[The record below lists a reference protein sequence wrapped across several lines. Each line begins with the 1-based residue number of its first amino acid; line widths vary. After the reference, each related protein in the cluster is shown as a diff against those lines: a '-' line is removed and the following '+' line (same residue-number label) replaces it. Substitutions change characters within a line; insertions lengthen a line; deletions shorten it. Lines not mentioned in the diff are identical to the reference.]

1 VLQVVLIPTPANKPA
16 WLAYQISASGMS
28 ADDALCFEQTSTS
41 LYEKYENADA
51 SRERS
56 VLSLARA
63 GAEYCALSDTL
74 ATPPGDERN
83 ANDAQPEVVVQL
95 RKHRGKLEVFLDG
108 FLSDGQLEK
117 RNGVDVHVHKL
128 TWHHGLHEDVE
139 TDTRVFSPLAIV
151 AAIEDGQRPLQDVS
165 VSVWTSF
172 ENQGAPLF
180 NRLLVSETPLV
191 PHRATDARCYTV
203 RAPYPLAYPPA
214 PTVIIFDRLRQRRQ
228 VAAKVLETAGK
239 GFGLILSDAHD
250 ALDRSWELAGRSG
263 VSPMPRPPPVGSM
276 FKDALHV
283 LFPSW
288 MTNSDKNK
296 TDDTN
301 KIVPVTGRGVA
312 KQAAVAAIA
321 MALKSREHFFASA
334 IASATIRWADH
345 LTNNLFLGSSDTT
358 RTFLTVS
365 KIAMDT
371 MTTYL
376 TDRPLKYEGQTRF
389 TVKELARTIWSL
401 SAIRDRQ
408 NRHMDTDELR
418 RTQSEQYRREQI
430 VWEWL
435 RALDGIQPMDDRLL
449 NVSTMYT
456 TRLGVR
462 ISVDDAF
469 GCAPGAAHHEIE
481 CGRDDAH
488 VLGALAAGTARDLV
502 ALFEAIQALERS
514 LKEGQGKY
522 AQTWWDWSEQVVSSQ
537 FNSLRAMLMQMQKAL
552 GDEEK
557 ARMGAKAP
565 EMVGA
570 VQGFQKAEKEEAEGQ
585 TDVDE
590 TNMAKAEETAVEKLK
605 TTEKTYKET
614 SESDP
619 ESAENKTAWLKARRA
634 LAEAQ
639 TYGIFKLLQRSARG
653 RAVTAIANASSPW
666 LEERKGV
673 LEAVQQGIRDK
684 LYPMLFDDASMAR
697 KLYKQL
703 QDAAKDKRLLVPR
716 PMACTHVRRLPH
728 RGTAANTRR
737 LFLFRADSSNGYV
750 DLSTKYAATREYSEF
765 YNANQMVAAAMDG
778 SAMAL
783 RRLVREWESQS
794 STRVKLVCMC
804 RTLDVQAAEKG
815 KFKERVAFGTLV
827 LTTPVDVQV
836 AGMLA
841 APTEHAQRQMRLVVR
856 RAQQKGGKSALER
869 LGLESDDAALLAM
882 QVFGD
887 LWSEELVALH
897 RLGRKHAQVQ
907 LLEQA
912 SRRASARLR
921 AAGRLVLELL
931 TVHNPQSGLVD
942 FDDVPCN
949 ATDISLVATRRGR
962 DAGLIVERLLF
973 GQNYIAIRAAVAPLM
988 RAVARAAIKCA
999 DAFERSVP
1007 ERLPHEPTASLFGDP
1022 FDGVAAYVRVRRMA
1036 SQDAVVSAAAAAYP
1050 AVLLLGGNP
1059 VSQAAAIDAAER
1071 RLAPGPEREPLL
1083 GFAQLVGAMRYRL
1096 AGLKMDAL
1104 PLDDDDE
1111 DDTVDAL
1118 ADKLAVADLN
1128 APHSYYVPFGFG
1140 DARPAPSLPPLS
1152 APMFGSVPVYGPPLV
1167 NAFVALQQRGV
1178 AAARSLRVV
1187 LRPTLGCLQ
1196 PLSTSEAA
1204 SDHPNVLQVS
1214 VESGGT
1220 VVVRYTASRVRGAA
1234 LPQDANTY
1242 TDNPDVAS
1250 AAEAHERGETAARLA
1265 SDVCAIAWNAE
1276 RVMQV
1281 VVAALASASLSEEHD
1296 GIALTLVLPGDDPE
1310 HSIWFAR
1317 PKAFGTSKQRDR
1329 IHKTRTT
1336 LAVMETRYCDA
1347 KHQRLARELIAALTR
1362 YGAGGKAADPSTSAL
1377 VVSTTQALDGMGAE
1391 TNEPEALRKRSQKR
1405 QEALESLETRFKANA
1420 EAAATNS
1427 PSYLALDP
1435 TAAGAAG
1442 EGVSSALMSEYEAL
1456 LQGTKEQH
1464 DRVEGAYTDWSALVA
1479 DAKTTGTDN
1488 APVERVRAGLVC
1500 ALGVGMA
1507 MLSPLLGE
1515 AAPLHVDAVGVEDAN
1530 GTLLAWRGGDAPV
1543 KDLAAAFG
1551 KCQAMR
1557 MSEACLVVAGVVANS

>member
-1 VLQVVLIPTPANKPA
+1 MSFASSNASAAFIATARRRALPQKVLQAMLMPTPANKPA
-16 WLAYQISASGMS
+16 WLAYQISVGGMS

-41 LYEKYENADA
+41 LYEESGNAP
-51 SRERS
+51 RKRS

-63 GAEYCALSDTL
+63 EAEYCALGDTD

-172 ENQGAPLF
+172 ENQGMPLF
-180 NRLLVSETPLV
+180 NQLLVSETPLV

-214 PTVIIFDRLRQRRQ
+214 PSMIIFDRFKKRRQ
-228 VAAKVLETAGK
+228 IATKVLEAAGE
-239 GFGLILSDAHD
+239 GFKS
-250 ALDRSWELAGRSG
+250 ALKQGFEELRDITKNHGRSEHPIYAAIKN
-263 VSPMPRPPPVGSM
+263 SFGSLLEATG
-276 FKDALHV
+276 KKTV
-283 LFPSW
+283 LG
-288 MTNSDKNK
+288 
-296 TDDTN
+296 DTTSTAI
-301 KIVPVTGRGVA
+301 KQSVVAGVA
-312 KQAAVAAIA
+312 AAF
-321 MALKSREHFFASA
+321 MNREWFLASA
-334 IASATIRWADH
+334 IASATIRWTG
-345 LTNNLFLGSSDTT
+345 LNLGLDPKEPVQNFWLI
-358 RTFLTVS
+358 S
-365 KIAMDT
+365 KIA
-371 MTTYL
+371 
-376 TDRPLKYEGQTRF
+376 TDAAINYVSARPLGDEGKTKF
-389 TVKELARTIWSL
+389 TLKELVRAIWSL
-401 SAIRDRQ
+401 SVIRGRQ
-408 NRHMDTDELR
+408 NQHTGIDELR
-418 RTQSEQYRREQI
+418 RTQSEQYRREQV

-435 RALDGIQPMDDRLL
+435 RGSGNIKPMNDSLL
-449 NVSTMYT
+449 NVSTMYA

-469 GCAPGAAHHEIE
+469 GCAPGATHHEIV
-481 CGRDDAH
+481 CDRDDAH
-488 VLGALAAGTARDLV
+488 ALGALAAGTARDLL
-502 ALFEAIQALERS
+502 ALFDAVKALERNLEKGLNDS
-514 LKEGQGKY
+514 GE
-522 AQTWWDWSEQVVSSQ
+522 TWWDYAGAVVKTQ
-537 FNSLRAMLMQMQKAL
+537 YDAMKKMLVQMQTIPA
-552 GDEEK
+552 GEQTPDSAGSVEGFEK
-557 ARMGAKAP
+557 AEQEAAAKA
-565 EMVGA
+565 
-570 VQGFQKAEKEEAEGQ
+570 QGDPDADPDENLDVEALATE
-585 TDVDE
+585 
-590 TNMAKAEETAVEKLK
+590 EETAEKKVEKAKEKYEADK
-605 TTEKTYKET
+605 T
-614 SESDP
+614 DP
-619 ESAENKTAWLKARRA
+619 ENKTAWQQARRA
-634 LAEAQ
+634 LAKVQ
-639 TYGIFKLLQRSARG
+639 TYGLFKQFRRAAR
-653 RAVTAIANASSPW
+653 RRLAKTIANVSSPEAENR
-666 LEERKGV
+666 LNV
-673 LEAVQQGIRDK
+673 LKAVLQGIQDK
-684 LYPMLFDDASMAR
+684 LHPMLFDDASNAR
-697 KLYKQL
+697 QLYLRL
-703 QDAAKDKRLLVPR
+703 QNVAKDKRLRVPK

-750 DLSTKYAATREYSEF
+750 DLSSTYAASRVYSEF
-765 YNANQMVAAAMDG
+765 HDANQMVAVAMDG

-794 STRVKLVCMC
+794 STRVKLTCMC
-804 RTLDVQAAEKG
+804 KAIDEDAFEARQ
-815 KFKERVAFGTLV
+815 FKERVAFGTLV

-836 AGMLA
+836 AGVLSN
-841 APTEHAQRQMRLVVR
+841 PTEHVQRQMRLVVR

-869 LGLESDDAALLAM
+869 LGLESNDASLLAM

-973 GQNYIAIRAAVAPLM
+973 GQNYIAIRAAFAPLM
-988 RAVARAAIKCA
+988 RQVARAAIKCA

-1007 ERLPHEPTASLFGDP
+1007 EHLPHEPTASLFGDP
-1022 FDGVAAYVRVRRMA
+1022 FDGVAAYVRVRRVA

-1050 AVLLLGGNP
+1050 AVLLLGGDP
-1059 VSQAAAIDAAER
+1059 ASHAAAIDAAER
-1071 RLAPGPEREPLL
+1071 RPAPKAERKPLL
-1083 GFAQLVGAMRYRL
+1083 GFAQLVGAMRHRL
-1096 AGLKMDAL
+1096 ASLKMDAL

-1140 DARPAPSLPPLS
+1140 DARPPPTLPPLS
-1152 APMFGSVPVYGPPLV
+1152 APMFGSVPVYGPSLV

-1178 AAARSLRVV
+1178 TTARSLRVV

-1214 VESGGT
+1214 VESGGA
-1220 VVVRYTASRVRGAA
+1220 VAVRYTASRVRGAA
-1234 LPQDANTY
+1234 LPQGAGTY
-1242 TDNPDVAS
+1242 TDNPDVAT

-1276 RVMQV
+1276 RVMQA
-1281 VVAALASASLSEEHD
+1281 VVAALASASLSGEEHD

-1317 PKAFGTSKQRDR
+1317 PKALGTSKQRDR
-1329 IHKTRTT
+1329 LHKTRTT
-1336 LAVMETRYCDA
+1336 LAVMETQYCDT
-1347 KHQRLARELIAALTR
+1347 KHQRLARELIAALQR
-1362 YGAGGKAADPSTSAL
+1362 YGVGGKAADADTDTS
-1377 VVSTTQALDGMGAE
+1377 VVRVIQALGGMDAKLDD
-1391 TNEPEALRKRSQKR
+1391 PKALRDRSVER
-1405 QEALESLETRFKANA
+1405 QTALESLATHFDDN
-1420 EAAATNS
+1420 AAAAAVNT
-1427 PSYLALDP
+1427 PSSLAFGP
-1435 TAAGAAG
+1435 ATAAVAREGAK
-1442 EGVSSALMSEYEAL
+1442 SALVREYSAL
-1456 LQGTKEQH
+1456 LRGTNEQLA
-1464 DRVEGAYTDWSALVA
+1464 RVEGAYNGWFALVA
-1479 DAKTTGTDN
+1479 DAKTTDN
-1488 APVERVRAGLVC
+1488 APVERVYAGLAC
-1500 ALGVGMA
+1500 SLGVGMA

-1515 AAPLHVDAVGVEDAN
+1515 AVPMHVEVGRAEDAN
-1530 GTLLAWRGGDAPV
+1530 GNPSWQWRGSGAPV
-1543 KDLAAAFG
+1543 ADLAVAFG
-1551 KCQAMR
+1551 KCEAMR
-1557 MSEACLVVAGVVANS
+1557 MSEACLVVAGAIANS